1 MQANLIFVLWV
12 ITNGSRIHSV
22 GCYLDLPAFLSLA
35 TVWLNLEAIN
45 PLSFDNAQVDDMP
58 LAVGNDWAYFH
69 VD

>member
-1 MQANLIFVLWV
+1 MALGFTQLAAIWN
-12 ITNGSRIHSV
+12 
-22 GCYLDLPAFLSLA
+22 YLLFLSLA